1 MMVEVSSYSLSNS
14 VQEFCKIIINIQ
26 FKHLS
31 VLIWREVG
39 RPGIWSQSIFLG
51 QMPCPSDII
60 FGQKRTNSQPLKL
73 RVEVKCVLLK
83 VETYQHF

>member
-1 MMVEVSSYSLSNS
+1 MIVEVSSYSLSNS
-14 VQEFCKIIINIQ
+14 VQEICKIIINIQ

-39 RPGIWSQSIFLG
+39 RPGIWTRSIFLG

>member
-14 VQEFCKIIINIQ
+14 VQEICKIIINIQ

-39 RPGIWSQSIFLG
+39 RPGIWTRSIFLG

-60 FGQKRTNSQPLKL
+60 FGQKRTNSEPLKL

>member
-14 VQEFCKIIINIQ
+14 VQEICKIIINIQ

-39 RPGIWSQSIFLG
+39 RPGIWTRSIFLG